1 MATLFQSHDPNA
13 GFHAAQRA
21 QVSVNGVKITS
32 REIAREVQQHAASTP
47 LDAWS
52 EAARSLALR
61 ELMLQEARRLELV
74 PNPLEDD
81 RGRRE
86 TDEDALIRQLIE
98 NEVETPEPDEMA
110 CRHYYQQNTGRFR
123 SADIYEAA
131 HILLGAEPEQEDPLA
146 NARAAAARL
155 LEILRREPQRFAAFA
170 RAYSTCPSREVD
182 GNLGQIGEGDTTP
195 AFAEALAALSPGE
208 MTNEPVVTPYGI
220 HIIRLDRK
228 IEGRVLPFE
237 VLHDRIA
244 AYLIERSERWA
255 TAQYLARLAASA
267 EIIGVEMPKPHEVGV
282 F

>member
-1 MATLFQSHDPNA
+1 MATLFQSHDPNS

-74 PNPLEDD
+74 PTPREDD

-98 NEVETPEPDEMA
+98 NEVETPEPDEVA
-110 CRHYYQQNTGRFR
+110 CRRYYQQNAGRFR

-131 HILLGAEPEQEDPLA
+131 HILLAAEPEQEDPLV

-155 LEILRREPQRFAAFA
+155 LDILRREPQRFAELA
-170 RAYSTCPSREVD
+170 RAYSACPSREVD

-195 AFAEALAALSPGE
+195 AFAEALAGLSPGE

-237 VLHDRIA
+237 VVHDRIA
-244 AYLIERSERWA
+244 AYLAERSGRWA

>member
-1 MATLFQSHDPNA
+1 MATLFQSHDPNSR
-13 GFHAAQRA
+13 FHAAQRA

-74 PNPLEDD
+74 PTPREDD

-98 NEVETPEPDEMA
+98 NEVETPEPDEVA
-110 CRHYYQQNTGRFR
+110 CRRYYQQNAGRFR

-131 HILLGAEPEQEDPLA
+131 HILLAAEPEQEDPLV

-155 LEILRREPQRFAAFA
+155 LEILRREPQRFAEFA
-170 RAYSTCPSREVD
+170 RAYSACPSREVD

-195 AFAEALAALSPGE
+195 AFAAALAGLSPGE

-228 IEGRVLPFE
+228 IEGCVLPFE
-237 VLHDRIA
+237 VVHDRIA
-244 AYLIERSERWA
+244 AYLAERSGRWA